1 LFIGELK
8 LQRIPL
14 HTIQN
19 RKSKILSAIIHYHIK
34 TGNPIGSN
42 VLIKKY
48 DISFSS
54 ATVRNLMSEMERDGY
69 LIQTHK
75 SSGRIP
81 TDKAYRLY
89 VDKLVKLQ
97 NYAQNKENIIKQQY
111 KQTCNEIEVLLS
123 HTSKMLSNLSRYAGF
138 VTAPKTQYDVITNI
152 ELIQISQKEL
162 LIIFLTKSKMIK
174 HKIIKAFLS
183 NQEINILKNFLNKQ
197 LKDVVITAASK
208 ILVSKLEYLKKYATV
223 MSKITKGISETLYN
237 MHDDIYIN
245 GTANVID
252 INTFDNFEHIKP
264 IINFNENKRKI
275 MELLNKGFY
284 EKEIDIK
291 IGSENKVKEFK
302 NLSIITKIYKGN
314 KHIVGLLGI
323 IGPKRMEYKK
333 MIFLVNKV
341 AHVLNKI
348 FNNMY

>member
-1 LFIGELK
+1 M
-8 LQRIPL
+8 QRISL

-19 RKSKILSAIIHYHIK
+19 RKIKILSSIIHYHIK

-54 ATVRNLMSEMERDGY
+54 ATVRNLMSEMEKDGY

-97 NYAQNKENIIKQQY
+97 NYAFKIEDSIRQQY
-111 KQTCNEIEVLLS
+111 KQKCNEIETLLS
-123 HTSKMLSNLSRYAGF
+123 YTSKMLSNLSTYAGF
-138 VTAPKTQYDVITNI
+138 VTAPNTQYDVIKNI
-152 ELIQISQKEL
+152 ELIQISKKEL

-174 HKIIKAFLS
+174 HKIIEAFL
-183 NQEINILKNFLNKQ
+183 NRQEITTLKKFLNNQ
-197 LKDVVITAASK
+197 LKDVVITNASK
-208 ILVSKLEYLKKYATV
+208 VLVSKLEYLKKHATV
-223 MSKITKGISETLYN
+223 MSKITKGISDTLYN

-252 INTFDNFEHIKP
+252 VNACTNFEHIKP
-264 IINFNENKRKI
+264 IIGFNENKRKI
-275 MELLNKGFY
+275 IEILNKDFY
-284 EKEIDIK
+284 DKEIDVK

-302 NLSIITKIYKGN
+302 NLSVITKIYKSN

-333 MIFLVNKV
+333 MILLVNKV
-341 AHVLNKI
+341 AQILNKI
-348 FNNMY
+348 FDNMD

>member
-1 LFIGELK
+1 VIK
-8 LQRIPL
+8 LQRISL

-69 LIQTHK
+69 LVQTHT

-97 NYAQNKENIIKQQY
+97 NYALKTEYKIKQQY
-111 KQTCNEIEVLLS
+111 KQKCNEIETILA
-123 HTSKMLSNLSRYAGF
+123 HTSKMLSNLSTYAGF
-138 VTAPKTQYDVITNI
+138 ITAPNTQYDVIKNI
-152 ELIQISQKEL
+152 ELIQISRKEL

-174 HKIIKAFLS
+174 HKIIKAFL
-183 NQEINILKNFLNKQ
+183 NTKEIDILKKFLNKE
-197 LKDVVITAASK
+197 LKDVAIINASK
-208 ILVSKLEYLKKYATV
+208 LLISKLEYLKKYATV
-223 MSKITKGISETLYN
+223 MSKITKGISDTLYN
-237 MHDDIYIN
+237 MKDDIYIN
-245 GTANVID
+245 GTANVFD
-252 INTFDNFEHIKP
+252 INNFEYIKP
-264 IINFNENKRKI
+264 IINFNENKRRI
-275 MELLNKGFY
+275 IEVLNKDFY
-284 EKEIDIK
+284 EKEIDVK

-341 AHVLNKI
+341 AQILNKI
-348 FNNMY
+348 FNNMD